1 MDNKT
6 NKLRKKER
14 TITISSVR
22 DSKVQPDKL
31 AAVYFVESTELLSAV
46 MTGAIKVRGI
56 LSEVCG
62 ISKQLEHKKNKRK
75 AYRVIFKKM
84 LEQYKQLFPLDQHTM
99 RAQSHNKYS
108 KAINTHEQVKGRAK
122 RLELQINLVTHT
134 L

>member
-1 MDNKT
+1 M
-6 NKLRKKER
+6 
-14 TITISSVR
+14 
-22 DSKVQPDKL
+22 
-31 AAVYFVESTELLSAV
+31 
-46 MTGAIKVRGI
+46 
-56 LSEVCG
+56 CG

-75 AYRVIFKKM
+75 AYRVICKKM

-134 L
+134 LKELMTLNQCERVITGAVRDLAFFKGFERIE